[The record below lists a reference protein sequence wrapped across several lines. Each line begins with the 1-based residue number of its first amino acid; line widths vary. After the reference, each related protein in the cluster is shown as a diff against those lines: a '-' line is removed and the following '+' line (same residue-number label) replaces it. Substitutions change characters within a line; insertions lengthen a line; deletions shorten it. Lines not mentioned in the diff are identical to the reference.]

1 MSSINFD
8 NIWLLLIAVPLV
20 LAFVVSFCVVINKDN
35 RNFHNVASSVLHILI
50 AILVAFSA
58 AGTSI
63 ETVVTQTDVYVLADV
78 SFSANRN
85 LDTIDGYIDD
95 LKDELPRNSRLGIV
109 CFGVDQEVI
118 TLAGDELK
126 SVKTATVDDSG
137 TDIVSALEYVG
148 RIFRSDVKK
157 RVVLITDGKQTNEQ
171 DKGALRRAVSELNQ
185 SNIVVDAIY
194 LDNNVKMGE
203 SEAQITSVDYAKTVY
218 KNREAKASVQ
228 INSRFHTKANVYLYR
243 GEQQLA
249 VEPVTLKTGR
259 NYVEFSLPTDAE
271 GEYDYE
277 VRLSAEGDRNEYDN
291 VNAFTQTVAP
301 AVKVLV
307 VTGLRADG
315 NTLRDAMGEDAEV
328 TTYVVNEQTSYRGP
342 YTVKELCQYDEIVLS
357 NVNLGA
363 MSHCDMFVDSLLAV
377 VNDLGKSLVTMGN
390 LYLQGQ
396 SGEAEAVSAG
406 SQSALM
412 RLAEK
417 LPVDFTGGARDKK
430 LITFVFD
437 ESDSMAEY
445 GKMLRAQTAAKG
457 IIESS
462 MVTDDDRVA
471 IISFNGNKATEL
483 SVRPLDEQG
492 RKDAIEAIDD
502 LAVKHGTMMSGGL
515 EQTYTDIAALNE
527 YERQV
532 IFMSDGLNSLADP
545 DSEVYAWAE
554 ALGNTPGIA
563 VSVLDVGRGSDDKWD
578 EARVEARDRLME
590 IARLGKGKYMLA
602 NTDQILESFILPE
615 ISDDV
620 GDTVVDGQQTK
631 VNVELEK
638 ADVLKGIDVDALPH
652 VNGYVN
658 TGLRY
663 SAKNVL
669 TAAHKLTGNRTVK
682 VPVYA
687 YWTMGKG
694 VISSFTCNVTDLPG
708 SENTGEAYYWLS
720 RWYEDGTATQFFRNV
735 LISNTPAERSD
746 TPFSVSLNAGTGY
759 CGLTVAPL
767 ELKGGAQ
774 VDISVT
780 LPDGSE
786 MKVEN
791 TVFDAAVYTASF
803 SAMAQ
808 GKYKI
813 TVNYTYAGETST
825 YSTYTNV
832 SYLPEYD
839 SFALFE
845 PAPLYTML
853 SDSGTVSEDGR
864 LTIEHGENEVDRR
877 IVKLAMPLLIA
888 SVCLYVVDIVIR
900 KLRWQDIVGLFRK
913 IGKGGKKA

>member
-20 LAFVVSFCVVINKDN
+20 IAFVVSFCIVINKDN

-63 ETVVTQTDVYVLADV
+63 ETVVTETDVYVLADV

-85 LDTIDGYIDD
+85 LDTIDEYIDE
-95 LKDELPRNSRLGIV
+95 LKDNLPRNSRLGIV
-109 CFGVDQEVI
+109 CFGVDQQVI
-118 TLAGDELK
+118 TRAGEELK
-126 SVKTATVDDSG
+126 SVKTATVDNSG

-148 RIFRSDVKK
+148 KIFRSDVKK
-157 RVVLITDGKQTNEQ
+157 RIVLITDGKQTNEQ
-171 DKGALRRAVSELNQ
+171 ESGALRRAVSELNQ
-185 SNIVVDAIY
+185 SNIIVDAIY
-194 LDNNVKMGE
+194 LDNNVQVGE

-228 INSRFHTKANVYLYR
+228 INSRFHTKANVYLFR
-243 GEQQLA
+243 GETQLA

-259 NYVEFSLPTDAE
+259 NYVEFDLPTDVE
-271 GEYDYE
+271 GEYNYE
-277 VRLSAEGDRNEYDN
+277 IRLTAEGDRNEYDN
-291 VNAFTQTVAP
+291 INTFTQTVAP

-307 VTGLRADG
+307 VTGLRSDG
-315 NTLRDAMGEDAEV
+315 NALRDAMGEDAEV

-357 NVNLGA
+357 NVNLGV
-363 MSHCDMFVDSLLAV
+363 MDYCDMFVDSLISV

-390 LYLQGQ
+390 LYMQGQ
-396 SGEAEAVSAG
+396 AGEANAVNEN

-412 RLAEK
+412 RLAAK
-417 LPVDFTGGARDKK
+417 LPVDYTNSARDKK
-430 LITFVFD
+430 LFTFVFD

-445 GKMLRAQTAAKG
+445 GKMLRAQTAAKE

-492 RKDAIEAIDD
+492 RKDALQAIDD
-502 LAVKHGTMMSGGL
+502 LSVKHGTMMSGGL

-545 DSEVYAWAE
+545 DSAVYAWAE

-602 NTDQILESFILPE
+602 NTDQVLEDFILPE

-620 GDTVVDGQQTK
+620 GDAVVDGQQTK
-631 VNVELEK
+631 VNVEIAK
-638 ADVLKGIDVDALPH
+638 SDVLTGMDTDSLPH
-652 VNGYVN
+652 INGYIN

-694 VISSFTCNVTDLPG
+694 KISSFTCNVTDLPG
-708 SENTGEAYYWLS
+708 SANTGEAYYWLS
-720 RWYEDGTATQFFRNV
+720 RWYEDGTATQFFRNI
-735 LISNTPAERSD
+735 LISNTPEERND
-746 TPFSVSLNAGTGY
+746 VPFSVSLNAGTGY
-759 CGLTVAPL
+759 CGLTVAPV

-774 VDISVT
+774 VDISVN

-786 MKVEN
+786 LAVEN
-791 TVFDAAVYTASF
+791 TVFDSSVYTASF
-803 SAMAQ
+803 SALMQ

-813 TVNYTYAGETST
+813 TVNYTYNGETST
-825 YSTYTNV
+825 YASYFDV

-839 SFALFE
+839 SFTLFE
-845 PAPLYTML
+845 PGPLYTML
-853 SDSGTVSEDGR
+853 SDSGTVSEDGK
-864 LTIEHGENEVDRR
+864 LTIEHSENEVDRR
-877 IVKLAMPLLIA
+877 IVKLGVPLLIA
-888 SVCLYVVDIVIR
+888 AAALFVADIVIR
-900 KLRWQDIVGLFRK
+900 KLKWQDIVGLFRK
-913 IGKGGKKA
+913 IGKGGKSA